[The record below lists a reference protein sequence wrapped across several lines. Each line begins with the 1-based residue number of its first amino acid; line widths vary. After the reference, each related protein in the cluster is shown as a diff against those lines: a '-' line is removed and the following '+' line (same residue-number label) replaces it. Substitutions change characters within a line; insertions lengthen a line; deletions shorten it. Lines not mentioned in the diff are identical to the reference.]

1 MTQTTP
7 APALS
12 QRRRVVIWSLGLLI
26 VIGIVLQVTIRDA
39 WQWPTAVVFY
49 ALPRP
54 VIAILAALAALAA
67 RRLSRSEFRVALLAG
82 SGCFLWTVAGDLRWN
97 PQPLANAEPQWTIA
111 VWNAAHLP
119 RGVQAAAEVIRQ
131 WNADVVG
138 VVEAGTTYE
147 LELVEWQKALPDYQ
161 IVCPRPQ
168 MLLLARGQI
177 RKVQLT
183 PIGRHS
189 DVATAEIE
197 REGHVA
203 SVALV
208 DVISNL
214 HYGRAEPL
222 RNLTGVLNELP
233 ARPQVVMGD
242 FNTPPESVWFES
254 LREHYACAFDRAGRG
269 LRTTWPVPAP
279 VLQLDFLWTRKD
291 VVVHQCFHR
300 WTLASDHRP
309 VIAHITI
316 ATTAT
321 E

>member
-1 MTQTTP
+1 M
-7 APALS
+7 
-12 QRRRVVIWSLGLLI
+12 GFLI
-26 VIGIVLQVTIRDA
+26 VLGIVLQTTIRDA
-39 WQWPTAVVFY
+39 WQWPTAAMFY

-54 VIAILAALAALAA
+54 VLTILAALAALAA
-67 RRLSRSEFRVALLAG
+67 RRLSRNEFRIALVTAL
-82 SGCFLWTVAGDLRWN
+82 GCCLWAILSDLRWN
-97 PQPLANAEPQWTIA
+97 TQPPASVDPQWKVA

-119 RGVQAAAEVIRQ
+119 RGVQVAAEVIRA
-131 WNADVVG
+131 WDADVIG

-168 MLLLARGQI
+168 MLLIARGHI
-177 RKVQLT
+177 RNVKLT

-197 REGHVA
+197 RDGVVFH
-203 SVALV
+203 VALV

-222 RNLTGVLNELP
+222 RNLATVLDGGSTP
-233 ARPQVVMGD
+233 PHVVMGD

-254 LREHYACAFDRAGRG
+254 LREHYSCAFDRAGRG
-269 LRTTWPVPAP
+269 LRATWPVPAP
-279 VLQLDFLWTRKD
+279 VLQLDFLWTRD
-291 VVVHQCFHR
+291 GVTVHECFHR
-300 WTLASDHRP
+300 WSMVSDHRP
-309 VIAHITI
+309 VTARVTI
-316 ATTAT
+316 PTTAT